1 MPINVPPNPRR
12 PREEE
17 QLHRR
22 TIMVDVRAS
31 RALLSREKS
40 WRKQDGIEER
50 TFRTG
55 LRKY

>member
-1 MPINVPPNPRR
+1 MFHQIHVGHERR
-12 PREEE
+12 NNYIGE
-17 QLHRR
+17 RR

>member
-1 MPINVPPNPRR
+1 MFHQIHVGHERNNYIG
-12 PREEE
+12 E
-17 QLHRR
+17 RR

-40 WRKQDGIEER
+40 RRERDEIEER

>member
-1 MPINVPPNPRR
+1 MFHQIHVDHERR
-12 PREEE
+12 NNYIGE
-17 QLHRR
+17 RR